1 MSQLPKNFE
10 KILLGVGGVAAVA
23 FIGLGFMKSS
33 AVEGDFNRTAPT
45 SGGTEIEVP
54 QAPATSKAV
63 SSLTSDRGI
72 EKAEVDGRA
81 VDIFVGI
88 PLFAD
93 KNNPNVPVDPLSTK
107 MKEVHPGIP
116 NKWWIETGAD
126 MTHADS
132 PDRDDDG
139 DGFTNRQEFDDK
151 TQPVDPKSHPAL
163 VKKLA
168 YVKDESTMWYVQFGL
183 ESSGKWA
190 PRFVGVTPDK
200 KTKLQNRVSAVEML
214 SPGDNFFKEGEFAN
228 RFKFTGLE
236 EREVKSE
243 RTGLVQRVKIAK
255 YDELKPNKV
264 GEHYESQAGLPDAEL
279 EAKAYYDRI
288 AVLDLRA
295 IGYGGKD
302 FKVEEKTKFALPPDA
317 PEKNY
322 LLKKVTP
329 QSIEVEYTDADGK
342 TQTQEIPKG
351 GTP

>member
-23 FIGLGFMKSS
+23 FAGLGFMKSS
-33 AVEGDFNRTAPT
+33 AVEADFNRTAPG
-45 SGGTEIEVP
+45 SGKGDIAVP
-54 QAPATSKAV
+54 QAEQTAKAV
-63 SSLTSDRGI
+63 SSLTSDRVI
-72 EKAEVDGRA
+72 EKAEVNGRK
-81 VDIFVGI
+81 VDVFVGV

-93 KNNPNVPVDPLSTK
+93 KNNPNVPVDPLSPT

-116 NKWWIETGAD
+116 NPWWIETGAD

-139 DGFTNRQEFDDK
+139 DGFTNRQEFEDK
-151 TQPVDPKSHPAL
+151 THPVDAKDFPPL
-163 VKKLA
+163 IKKLA

-214 SPGDNFFKEGEFAN
+214 SPGDVFFKEGEFAN
-228 RFKFTGLE
+228 RFKFIGLD

-243 RTGLVQRVKIAK
+243 RTGLVQKVKIAN
-255 YDELKPNKV
+255 YEELKANKP
-264 GEHYESQAGLPDAEL
+264 GLKYESQAGLPDAEL

-295 IGYGGKD
+295 LKYKGQE
-302 FKVEEKTKFALPPDA
+302 FKVEENTKFALPPDA
-317 PEKNY
+317 AEKNY
-322 LLKKVTP
+322 TLKKVTP
-329 QSIEVEYTDADGK
+329 QGIEVEYKDGK
-342 TQTQEIPKG
+342 GETQTLEIPKAG
-351 GTP
+351 